1 MKSNLNIALFSCL
14 MMLLALG
21 KSTLSST
28 IKIQAINKGKV
39 VLNNEIN
46 SPFCNNIIDMEHED
60 ESNHPIKL
68 KLNKAINSGDFFSSR
83 FRDLPFSP
91 HLSRAKNNLVVSLD
105 FLCVYRI

>member
-1 MKSNLNIALFSCL
+1 

-28 IKIQAINKGKV
+28 IKIQAVNMGKV
-39 VLNNEIN
+39 VLNNNEIN

-68 KLNKAINSGDFFSSR
+68 KLNKAINSGDFFSRR

-91 HLSRAKNNLVVSLD
+91 HLSRVKNNLLVSLD
-105 FLCVYRI
+105 FLSVYRI

>member
-1 MKSNLNIALFSCL
+1 
-14 MMLLALG
+14 
-21 KSTLSST
+21 
-28 IKIQAINKGKV
+28 
-39 VLNNEIN
+39 
-46 SPFCNNIIDMEHED
+46 MEHED